1 MQPLL
6 CAIQCA
12 IRVVDASS
20 GSSPTFPHLAKLLLQ
35 LPLHFCDVGTPILRH
50 RNKVECV
57 PKGVNL
63 IR

>member
-1 MQPLL
+1 MRRREALQH
-6 CAIQCA
+6 
-12 IRVVDASS
+12 S
-20 GSSPTFPHLAKLLLQ
+20 PHLAKLLLQ